1 MGNIKFQLNLKGVM
15 PKLDVTPVVYRRVHV
30 LFTILVFVC
39 SQLVSNPYCVV
50 FLFCFSSS
58 CVPYVTS
65 FSGLSIL
72 FWLLLR
78 INGCGLFFK
87 QQMNIKLVN
96 MIISLIYSQKSLYYW
111 VVTRILENTV
121 TNRIYEGQYSP
132 IFLKQRF
139 YCKVEC

>member
-1 MGNIKFQLNLKGVM
+1 MSLQLFIGGFMSFLRYQCLFAHSQC
-15 PKLDVTPVVYRRVHV
+15 PTHIV
-30 LFTILVFVC
+30 LCFCF
-39 SQLVSNPYCVV
+39 V
-50 FLFCFSSS
+50 FLRL
-58 CVPYVTS
+58 VYVTS

-139 YCKVEC
+139 YCKVECQNYKNTILDCR